1 MAEVG
6 LVGVVEVGEWAVMVG
21 VEHDEV
27 AVVRV
32 EVEHGAAAVMVAHA
46 GAEVVAELVEVE
58 HDVEEEAGLMA
69 GEHGVEAAGVE
80 WVAQAVVVV
89 VGLEGAAGVERV
101 AQAVVEVVVLEGVAV
116 ALDRKGLVAALDRKG
131 LEERRCWVEGRRGR
145 GSRGLEG
152 LG

>member
-32 EVEHGAAAVMVAHA
+32 EVEHGAAAAAVAHA
-46 GAEVVAELVEVE
+46 GVEVGAELAEVE
-58 HDVEEEAGLMA
+58 HGGEEEAGLVA

-80 WVAQAVVVV
+80 WVAQAAVVV
-89 VGLEGAAGVERV
+89 VGLEGAAGVEWV
-101 AQAVVEVVVLEGVAV
+101 VQAVVGVVALEGVAA
-116 ALDRKGLVAALDRKG
+116 ALDRKGLVAALDQKG

-152 LG
+152 WG